1 MPRLIR
7 LLILFMALTL
17 PVRTAISADTL
28 QDSALTVGIVK
39 NNPPYSFK
47 ETGNNV
53 RGLCV
58 DLAALMGKSMNRE
71 IRFVECP
78 MAELRGRL
86 EEGTVDVIFCGTMRD
101 VEQNHFLAIPIGINL
116 QRRIFVNHKC
126 ATVTCY
132 KDLGSHV
139 VVLLEG
145 DTPTLPPLPENTTF
159 VHKPT
164 YLEALNMLE
173 SGAADVFIA
182 PSQLT
187 AHYLIQLHG
196 LKNVRQ
202 VGLVVEEDQLAI
214 LTAASNRD
222 LHHTL
227 SVALDRIQRQNG
239 LHLLREKWLGR
250 DPTLPSALQ
259 RYGNWI
265 GIVSLL
271 LLVVVLLVAIWNWVL
286 KQKVQRMTADLGR
299 SERRYRVLFE
309 SSPDMIFLLTPEG
322 CIRHANKRSRSAFN
336 HDGTICLDI
345 NNLVTVDEKKRM
357 RQFLLEVFENHYAK
371 DEFYV
376 ALKDGHF
383 LDLEIIATLVQDFED
398 GPLACCFARDVTE
411 RNRMEEDLLQSER
424 LSMIGKMA
432 AGVAHEVNNPLS
444 IVLAHAEESL
454 NENLGPEEQRK
465 NLEAIVRNAQRAG
478 QITKTLLSLAAP
490 SNYCPAEVEMAEII
504 RESLAFLR
512 PKLKLVTIREKL
524 VAGQYVHADAFALQQ
539 VFINLLI
546 NALTA
551 LEDEPG
557 TISVDLRGHRCNG
570 DSTVQV
576 TVCDTGR
583 GIERSSLQ
591 SIFEPFYTSRKKGFG
606 LGLFISRRIIE
617 KHGGAI
623 YAESELG
630 KYTSVIVEL
639 PALPAPSPNST
650 TDGEHNA

>member
-7 LLILFMALTL
+7 LFILIMALTL
-17 PVRTAISADTL
+17 SGWTPILADSR
-28 QDSALTVGIVK
+28 QDSTLTVGIVK

-47 ETGNNV
+47 EAGNNV

-58 DLAALMGKSMNRE
+58 DLAVLMGRSMGRE

-86 EEGTVDVIFCGTMRD
+86 DDGTVDAIFCGTMRD
-101 VEQNHFLAIPIGINL
+101 VERHHFLGIPIGINL
-116 QRRIFVNHKC
+116 QRRIFVNHNC

-145 DTPTLPPLPENTTF
+145 DTPTLPPLPESTTF
-159 VHKPT
+159 VRKPS
-164 YLEALNMLE
+164 YLEALRMLE
-173 SGAADVFIA
+173 SGEADVFIA

-187 AHYLIQLHG
+187 AHYLIQLHE

-202 VGLVVEEDQLAI
+202 VGLVVDEDQLAI

-239 LHLLREKWLGR
+239 LQLLREKWLGR
-250 DPTLPSALQ
+250 DPVLPSAIQ
-259 RYGNWI
+259 RYGKWI
-265 GIVSLL
+265 GIVSMLL
-271 LLVVVLLVAIWNWVL
+271 MVAVLLVAVWNWIL
-286 KQKVQRMTADLGR
+286 KKKVQRMTADLGR

-336 HDGTICLDI
+336 NDGATCLDI

-357 RQFLLEVFENHYAK
+357 RRFLFDVFENHYAK

-376 ALKDGHF
+376 VLKDGHF

-432 AGVAHEVNNPLS
+432 AGVAHEINNPLG

-454 NENLGPEEQRK
+454 NERLSPEEQRQ

-478 QITKTLLSLAAP
+478 HITKTLLSLAAP
-490 SNYCPAEVEMAEII
+490 SNYCPAEVDMAEII

-512 PKLKLVTIREKL
+512 PKLKFVSVRENL
-524 VAGQYVHADAFALQQ
+524 PPGLLVHADAFALQQ

-546 NALTA
+546 NAITA
-551 LEDEPG
+551 MEEEPG
-557 TISVDLRGHRCNG
+557 SISVDLRGHLCNE

-583 GIERSSLQ
+583 GIERASLQ
-591 SIFEPFYTSRKKGFG
+591 NIFEPFYTSRKKGFG

-623 YAESELG
+623 YAESEPG

-639 PALPAPSPNST
+639 PSLLAPPLNPT
-650 TDGEHNA
+650 TDGEHHA

>member
-1 MPRLIR
+1 MPRPTR
-7 LLILFMALTL
+7 LLILIMALTL
-17 PVRTAISADTL
+17 SGWAPISAATL
-28 QDSALTVGIVK
+28 QESTLTVGIVK

-47 ETGNNV
+47 ESGNNV

-58 DLAALMGKSMNRE
+58 DLAVLMGRSMGRE

-78 MAELRGRL
+78 MNELRERL
-86 EEGTVDVIFCGTMRD
+86 DDGTLDVVFCGTMRD
-101 VEQNHFLAIPIGINL
+101 VEQRHFLGIPIGINL
-116 QRRIFVNHKC
+116 QRRIFVNHNC

-139 VVLLEG
+139 VVLLDG
-145 DTPTLPPLPENTTF
+145 DTLTLPPLPESTTF
-159 VHKPT
+159 VRKPS
-164 YLEALNMLE
+164 YLEALRMLE
-173 SGAADVFIA
+173 AGEADVFIA

-196 LKNVRQ
+196 LKGVRQ
-202 VGLVVEEDQLAI
+202 VGLVVDEDQLAI
-214 LTAASNRD
+214 LTAAPNRD
-222 LHHTL
+222 LHHAL

-239 LHLLREKWLGR
+239 LQLLREKWLGR
-250 DPTLPSALQ
+250 DPVLPSAIQ
-259 RYGNWI
+259 RYGKWI
-265 GIVSLL
+265 GIISMLL
-271 LLVVVLLVAIWNWVL
+271 LMAILLVAVWNWIL
-286 KQKVQRMTADLGR
+286 KKKVQRMTTDLGR

-309 SSPDMIFLLTPEG
+309 SSPDMIFLLTPAG
-322 CIRHANKRSRSAFN
+322 CIRHANKRSRSAFS
-336 HDGTICLDI
+336 DGDAACLDI

-357 RQFLLEVFENHYAK
+357 RQFLYEVFENHYAK

-376 ALKDGHF
+376 VLKDGHF

-432 AGVAHEVNNPLS
+432 AGVAHEINNPLG

-454 NENLGPEEQRK
+454 NECLSPEEQRG
-465 NLEAIVRNAQRAG
+465 NLDAIVRNAQRAG
-478 QITKTLLSLAAP
+478 HITKTLLSLAAP
-490 SNYCPAEVEMAEII
+490 SNYSPTQVELAEIV

-512 PKLKLVTIREKL
+512 PKLKNVTVCENITPGL
-524 VAGQYVHADAFALQQ
+524 YVHADAFALQQ

-546 NALTA
+546 NAITA

-557 TISVDLRGHRCNG
+557 TISVNLRGQMCNG

-576 TVCDTGR
+576 TICDTGR

-617 KHGGAI
+617 KHSGAI
-623 YAESELG
+623 YAESEPG
-630 KYTSVIVEL
+630 KFTSVIVEL
-639 PALPAPSPNST
+639 PSMPTPLPNPTP
-650 TDGEHNA
+650 DGEHHA